1 MAPFIDFVQGN
12 VPNFKLIE
20 EKVRKSV
27 AISMSLAIKDT
38 VVQLKQHTRE
48 QFTTRVNWMDN
59 RGIGI
64 IGTRSI
70 DPNNLQGQISTKA
83 GFMVDHETSAVRRPE
98 GRFFA
103 APTDYLK
110 SIVGADKVIPKQYR
124 PKQLL
129 KNTKRK
135 QAGKHQSK
143 AFQTETSAYFIN
155 TSKFTGLT
163 GIFVRRPN
171 GEKYQSHSNKRM
183 KHRRIHMLYV
193 FIPSARIKGKFKF
206 KETGTNDYVFNF
218 RRIHSKIFQKMFKS

>member
-12 VPNFKLIE
+12 TPNFKLIE

-38 VVQLKQHTRE
+38 VVQLKQHTKDH
-48 QFTTRVNWMDN
+48 FTTRVNWMDS

-70 DPNNLQGQISTKA
+70 DPNNLQGQISTHA
-83 GFMVDHETSAVRRPE
+83 GFMVDHETGATRTPS
-98 GRFFA
+98 GKSFA
-103 APTDYLK
+103 TPTLTLL
-110 SIVGADKVIPKQYR
+110 SEVGKDKVIPKQFR

-135 QAGKHQSK
+135 KIQKNQSK
-143 AFQTETSAYFIN
+143 AFGTQTSVYF
-155 TSKFTGLT
+155 
-163 GIFVRRPN
+163 
-171 GEKYQSHSNKRM
+171 RM
-183 KHRRIHMLYV
+183 KAKGGVDGLFRRNPSGEVRMLYS
-193 FIPSARIKGKFKF
+193 FIKSASIKGKFKF